1 MRFNNL
7 PSVFKPARSSKL
19 DSASRKT
26 PKSRKLG
33 LEGLEDR
40 RLLSVSTAE
49 FEAIRDAYAALDLP
63 KTASELNVLEIA
75 PSDLSYES
83 VTRAIERAASTPEDD
98 LIVLRTDGARYQLD
112 LGAANFSI
120 NFDSSVSGSVS
131 LIPCS

>member
-7 PSVFKPARSSKL
+7 PSVFKPARSSQL

-49 FEAIRDAYAALDLP
+49 FEAGSIFDDILQGGDRYKKFSPYLSEKSY
-63 KTASELNVLEIA
+63 KTYIKK
-75 PSDLSYES
+75 
-83 VTRAIERAASTPEDD
+83 
-98 LIVLRTDGARYQLD
+98 
-112 LGAANFSI
+112 
-120 NFDSSVSGSVS
+120 
-131 LIPCS
+131 